1 MTKHNTVRTWEDLT
15 DQEQVYMWWDYNF
28 ANPDDPVSFP
38 TFDEMMQGFTFEWI
52 PKFILS

>member
-15 DQEQVYMWWDYNF
+15 DQEQVCMWWDYNF

-38 TFDEMMQGFTFEWI
+38 TFDEMMQGFTFE
-52 PKFILS
+52 